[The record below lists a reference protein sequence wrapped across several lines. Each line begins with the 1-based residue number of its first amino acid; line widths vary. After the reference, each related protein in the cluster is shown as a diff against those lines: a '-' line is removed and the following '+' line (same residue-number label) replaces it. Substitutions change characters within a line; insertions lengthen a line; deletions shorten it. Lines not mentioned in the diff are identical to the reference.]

1 MVYWASTS
9 CKMQNDK
16 LKNYLLLHLIVFIW
30 GFTAVLGKLI
40 SIDALPLV
48 WYRMFLAA
56 ICILLYILIKKFK
69 IKVSSKTLL
78 ILVIAGITI
87 ALHWITFFSAI
98 KVSNVSVALATMA
111 TGAFFGSLLEPLWYG
126 RKIIGYEVVFGLIV
140 VLGLYFIF
148 NVSTE
153 YTLGIILGLISALLG
168 AVFTM
173 INGQLIKTHKPSIIG
188 FYELF
193 SGMVFI
199 TIYILFQAGFSK
211 EFFELSSSDWG
222 YLIIL
227 ASICT
232 AYAFIASVKIMRF
245 ISPYT
250 VLLTVNLEP
259 IYGILLAFAIFGES
273 EKMNGIFYAGAV
285 LILLTV
291 IANGILKNRNRL
303 KRTG

>member
-1 MVYWASTS
+1 
-9 CKMQNDK
+9 MQNDN

-48 WYRMFLAA
+48 WYRMFLAV
-56 ICILLYILIKKFK
+56 IFILIYILIKKFTL
-69 IKVSSKTLL
+69 KVSPKTLL
-78 ILVIAGITI
+78 ILIIAGITI

-126 RKIIGYEVVFGLIV
+126 RKIIGYEVVFGLV
-140 VLGLYFIF
+140 VIIGLYFIF

-153 YTLGIILGLISALLG
+153 YTLGIILALISALLG
-168 AVFTM
+168 AVFTL

-193 SGMVFI
+193 SGALFI
-199 TIYILFQAGFSK
+199 TIYILFQTGFSW
-211 EFFELSSSDWG
+211 EFFDLSGSDWG
-222 YLIIL
+222 YLLIL

-259 IYGILLAFAIFGES
+259 VYGILLAFAIFGES
-273 EKMNGIFYAGAV
+273 EKMNTIFYVGA
-285 LILLTV
+285 LIILLTV
-291 IANGILKNRNRL
+291 VANGILKNRERL

>member
-1 MVYWASTS
+1 LVYLVSTFF
-9 CKMQNDK
+9 KMQNDN
-16 LKNYLLLHLIVFIW
+16 LKNYLLLHFIVFIW

-56 ICILLYILIKKFK
+56 ITILIYIGIRKFSL
-69 IKVSSKTLL
+69 KVPSKTLL
-78 ILVIAGITI
+78 VLVIAGIVI
-87 ALHWITFFSAI
+87 ALHWITFFGAI

-140 VLGLYFIF
+140 IIGLYFIF

-153 YTLGIILGLISALLG
+153 YTLGIILALVSALLG
-168 AVFTM
+168 AVFTL

-193 SGMVFI
+193 SGMLFI
-199 TIYILFQAGFSK
+199 TIYILFQTGFSR
-211 EFFELSSSDWG
+211 EFFDLSGSDWG
-222 YLIIL
+222 YLLIL
-227 ASICT
+227 ATICT

-273 EKMNGIFYAGAV
+273 EKMNGLFYIGAAI
-285 LILLTV
+285 ILVTV
-291 IANGILKNRNRL
+291 IANGILKNRKRL
-303 KRTG
+303 KRMG

>member
-1 MVYWASTS
+1 MVYLVSTFF
-9 CKMQNDK
+9 KMQNDN

-56 ICILLYILIKKFK
+56 ITILIYIGIRKFSL
-69 IKVSSKTLL
+69 KVPSKTLL
-78 ILVIAGITI
+78 VLVIAGIVI

-140 VLGLYFIF
+140 IIGLYFIF

-153 YTLGIILGLISALLG
+153 YTLGIVLALVSALLG
-168 AVFTM
+168 AVFTL

-193 SGMVFI
+193 SGMLFI
-199 TIYILFQAGFSK
+199 TIYILFQTGFSR
-211 EFFELSSSDWG
+211 EFFDLSRSDWG
-222 YLIIL
+222 YLLIL
-227 ASICT
+227 ATICT

-273 EKMNGIFYAGAV
+273 EKMNGLFYIGAAI
-285 LILLTV
+285 ILVTV
-291 IANGILKNRNRL
+291 IANGILKNRKRL
-303 KRTG
+303 KRMG

>member
-1 MVYWASTS
+1 
-9 CKMQNDK
+9 MQNDN

-40 SIDALPLV
+40 SIEAIPLV
-48 WYRMFLAA
+48 WYRMFLAS
-56 ICILLYILIKKFK
+56 ICILIYIGIRKFSL
-69 IKVSSKTLL
+69 KVSSKTLM
-78 ILVIAGITI
+78 ILVIAGVTI

-126 RKIIGYEVVFGLIV
+126 RKIIWYEVVFGLIV
-140 VLGLYFIF
+140 IIGLYFIF

-153 YTLGIILGLISALLG
+153 YTLGIILALISALLG
-168 AVFTM
+168 AVFTL

-193 SGMVFI
+193 SGMLFI
-199 TIYILFQAGFSK
+199 TIYMLFQTGFSR
-211 EFFELSSSDWG
+211 EFFDLSGADWG
-222 YLIIL
+222 YLFIL

-259 IYGILLAFAIFGES
+259 IYGILLAYAIFGES
-273 EKMNGIFYAGAV
+273 EKMNGLFYAGAGI
-285 LILLTV
+285 ILLTV
-291 IANGILKNRNRL
+291 VANGILKNRARL

>member
-1 MVYWASTS
+1 MGYLVSTFF
-9 CKMQNDK
+9 KMQNDN

-56 ICILLYILIKKFK
+56 ICILIYLLIKKITFR
-69 IKVSSKTLL
+69 VPSKTLL

-140 VLGLYFIF
+140 ILGLYFIF
-148 NVSTE
+148 NVSTA
-153 YTLGIILGLISALLG
+153 YTLGIILALISAFLG
-168 AVFTM
+168 AVFTL
-173 INGQLIKTHKPSIIG
+173 INGQLIKTYKPSIIG
-188 FYELF
+188 FYELL
-193 SGMVFI
+193 SGAAFI
-199 TIYILFQAGFSK
+199 TIYLLFQAGFSAD
-211 EFFELSSSDWG
+211 FFDLKLSDWG
-222 YLIIL
+222 YLLIL

-232 AYAFIASVKIMRF
+232 AFAFIASVKIMRF

-273 EKMNGIFYAGAV
+273 EKMNVLFYVGAV
-285 LILLTV
+285 IILLTV
-291 IANGILKNRNRL
+291 VANGILKNRDRL
-303 KRTG
+303 KRIG

>member
-1 MVYWASTS
+1 
-9 CKMQNDK
+9 MQNDN
-16 LKNYLLLHLIVFIW
+16 LRNYLLLHFIVFIW

-48 WYRMFLAA
+48 WYRMFLAS
-56 ICILLYILIKKFK
+56 ICILIYIVFK
-69 IKVSSKTLL
+69 RFSLKVSSKTLL

-140 VLGLYFIF
+140 ILGLYFIF

-153 YTLGIILGLISALLG
+153 YTQGIILALISALLG
-168 AVFTM
+168 AIFTI

-193 SGMVFI
+193 SGTLFI
-199 TIYILFQAGFSK
+199 TIYILFQTGFNR
-211 EFFELSSSDWG
+211 EFFDLSGSDWG
-222 YLIIL
+222 YLLIL

-232 AYAFIASVKIMRF
+232 AYAFIASVKVMRF

-259 IYGILLAFAIFGES
+259 VYGILLAFAIFGDS
-273 EKMNGIFYAGAV
+273 EKMNGLFYAGAV

-291 IANGILKNRNRL
+291 VANGFLKNRERL
-303 KRTG
+303 KRSR

>member
-1 MVYWASTS
+1 
-9 CKMQNDK
+9 MQNDN

-40 SIDALPLV
+40 SIDAIPLV
-48 WYRMFLAA
+48 WYRMLLAA
-56 ICILLYILIKKFK
+56 ICILIYIGIKRFSL
-69 IKVSSKTLL
+69 KVSLKTLL
-78 ILVIAGITI
+78 VLVIAGITI

-140 VLGLYFIF
+140 IVGLSFIF
-148 NVSTE
+148 NVSAE
-153 YTLGIILGLISALLG
+153 YTLGIILALISAFLG
-168 AVFTM
+168 AVFTL
-173 INGQLIKTHKPSIIG
+173 INGQLIKTQKPSVIG

-193 SGMVFI
+193 SGALFI
-199 TIYILFQAGFSK
+199 SVYLLFQSGFSRG
-211 EFFELSSSDWG
+211 FFDLSGSDWG
-222 YLIIL
+222 YLFIL

-232 AYAFIASVKIMRF
+232 AYAFIASVKIMRV

-273 EKMNGIFYAGAV
+273 EKMNGLFYAGAV
-285 LILLTV
+285 IILLTV
-291 IANGILKNRNRL
+291 VANGILKNRKRL
-303 KRTG
+303 KRQG